1 MPNVPSSDKTTD
13 HENKTKA
20 DKNRQKKKTK
30 ASSTDLQPQ
39 QQKTS
44 SADRKTQEEKKKKG
58 KRSSRLERRY
68 GRFHCKK
75 CNRGWES
82 SHVYVVAGTLQVGC
96 QLVHILC
103 RLAVIGGD
111 RRVEIPAL

>member
-20 DKNRQKKKTK
+20 NKNRQKKKTK

-58 KRSSRLERRY
+58 KRRLERRY
-68 GRFHCKK
+68 GRFHCKN

-82 SHVYVVAGTLQVGC
+82 SHVYVVAGTLKVGS

-111 RRVEIPAL
+111 RTVEIPAL